1 MAKGKMEDVVALT
14 SRIMHKFYDGD
25 VEDWFDRLCPD
36 SIWVCSGEPSLIGA
50 EAIKS
55 YFRNYKNPQGLE
67 IFSEEYYPLTLGANA
82 AAVYGRLA
90 FRMEGAE
97 RRAVTQL
104 TMIYRLVG
112 GKTKVAYHHMSYEFF
127 ETPSDGPDSRVEMD
141 ASIRRFIRQL
151 LLESQ
156 EPLRVPISIGTQT
169 VYIDPYT
176 VLYVK
181 SKAHKTEVV
190 CIDQVLDCSM
200 ALGRLAPLLGERFYP
215 VRRGYLVNSQYVT
228 AVRYCEV
235 ELLFGTVI
243 PVPAPIYSKVKR
255 ELNALITG
263 SASIAKIQQ

>member
-14 SRIMHKFYDGD
+14 SRIMHGFYSGKVD
-25 VEDWFDRLCPD
+25 VWFDRLCPD
-36 SIWVCSGEPSLIGA
+36 SIWVGAGEPSLFGA

-55 YFRNYKNPQGLE
+55 YFQNYKNPQGLE

-82 AAVYGRLA
+82 AVVNGRLA
-90 FRMEGAE
+90 FRIEGAD
-97 RRAVTQL
+97 RKAVTLL
-104 TMIYRLVG
+104 TMVYRLVG

-127 ETPSDGPDSRVEMD
+127 ETPSGGPDSRVELD
-141 ASIRRFIRQL
+141 ASTRRFIRQL
-151 LLESQ
+151 LLEPQKPS
-156 EPLRVPISIGTQT
+156 RVPISIGKQT
-169 VYIDPYT
+169 VYLDPYT

-181 SKAHKTEVV
+181 SNAHKTELT
-190 CIDQVLDCSM
+190 CIDRVLDCSM
-200 ALGRLAPLLGERFYP
+200 PMGQLAPLLGDSFYP

-263 SASIAKIQQ
+263 NAASTK